1 MRLPSFSRQD
11 LRSERRLARI
21 ARWDRPITGFWQRIY
36 AWTNMILSDHGI
48 FRLFY
53 LNFHQVTPQFWR
65 AAQPAPHDIKRLAR
79 QGLKTIIN
87 LRGGREF
94 GSWPLEKEAAEQN
107 GITILDFTLR
117 SRGAPERE
125 AMLKARAF
133 FADLDTPA
141 LIHCKSGADRAGFM
155 ATLYLLLHENRP
167 LDEAMRQLSP
177 RYGHFKWSKTG
188 ILDAFFELYR
198 RDGLDKGLTFEDW
211 IADHYDP
218 EALQRDFHAGFWSTL
233 LVDHL
238 LRRE

>member
-53 LNFHQVTPQFWR
+53 LNVHQVTPQFWR

-94 GSWPLEKEAAEQN
+94 GSWPLEKEAAGQN
-107 GITILDFTLR
+107 GIKILDFTLR

-167 LDEAMRQLSP
+167 LDEALQHLSP

-188 ILDAFFELYR
+188 ILDTFFELYR

-211 IADHYDP
+211 VANHYDP

-233 LVDHL
+233 LVDRL

>member
-1 MRLPSFSRQD
+1 MRLPFSRQD

-53 LNFHQVTPQFWR
+53 LNFYRVTPQFWR
-65 AAQPAPHDIKRLAR
+65 AAQPAPHDINRLAH

-107 GITILDFTLR
+107 GIRILDFTLR

-125 AMLKARAF
+125 AMLKARGF
-133 FADLDTPA
+133 FAALETPA

-167 LDEAMRQLSP
+167 LDEAMQQLSP
-177 RYGHFKWSKTG
+177 RYGHFKFSKTG

-198 RDGLDKGLTFEDW
+198 REGLEKGLTFEDW
-211 IADHYDP
+211 VANHYDP
-218 EALQRDFHAGFWSTL
+218 EALQRNFHAGFWSTL
-233 LVDHL
+233 LVDRL